1 MPLKGAIIMNRRTT
15 LIPSLAGMAL
25 CMLPSLALG
34 QTDTAADENAAR
46 ALRILRSACDHLAGA
61 KTVRVTGEGSYD
73 QINPEGIRMEL
84 AARRIITL
92 QRPDRVHVQTDGDAG
107 SRTVVFHRGQLGI
120 LSGTEKVYGEATLA
134 PTLDE
139 AIDQLANQYG
149 TILPT
154 ADLLLS
160 DPYEALTGAVR
171 LAAHLGEH
179 AAAGKPCDHL
189 AFQTENVDFQV
200 WVEQARPP
208 VIRKLVIAFKNE
220 PGVPQFR
227 ASFDKWEFDLELP
240 AGTFDFKPPQDFAK
254 VEIEPAEDE
263 ANDAADEE

>member
-1 MPLKGAIIMNRRTT
+1 MQKHLVV
-15 LIPSLAGMAL
+15 LFSAGMVFMAAA
-25 CMLPSLALG
+25 MAQAPPD
-34 QTDTAADENAAR
+34 QTDTAAQENAAR
-46 ALRILRSACDHLAGA
+46 ALRILRNACDQLAGA
-61 KTVRVTGEGSYD
+61 KSVRVTGEGSYE

-84 AARRIITL
+84 ASRRTTTL
-92 QRPDRVHVQTDGDAG
+92 QRPDRVHVDTDGDTG
-107 SRTVVFHRGQLGI
+107 HRTVVFNRGHLGVMSRTI
-120 LSGTEKVYGEATLA
+120 KVYGEATLA

-149 TILPT
+149 MILPT

-160 DPYEALTGAVR
+160 DPYDALTGAVG

-208 VIRKLVIAFKNE
+208 VIRKLKAYGAI
-220 PGVPQFR
+220 
-227 ASFDKWEFDLELP
+227 
-240 AGTFDFKPPQDFAK
+240 
-254 VEIEPAEDE
+254 
-263 ANDAADEE
+263 